1 MGVVGDRREDF
12 TTGAAEEDPIVM
24 SEDEPEKRAKGAV
37 EIRSSRTGTHP
48 TSHAI
53 RAVAGLL
60 LIAVPLLGAYR
71 FQQAR
76 RAATEDSN
84 TVEVVGLYTVRPSLS
99 GFSTRDA
106 LCEEVLDPALARG
119 FPEQQ
124 ADVVAGIGFLRSKDG
139 FTAKGPLASLKKS
152 AVEAAEAALSDRMG
166 LRLELPARGEGNARF
181 SLRAGLALVVHE
193 RGAEGP
199 GRKVKGAVVYSH
211 SGGTSYWRA
220 TETGYEEWV
229 LVAAAGERA
238 VAEWEVQ
245 GALLQQEGDDVV
257 VADTSGR
264 ARLRV
269 TAPKAYGLGGQ
280 PVRAWL
286 RVEGNVLALYT
297 SARGPALI
305 DPIWTTTGSM
315 VTAREGQTATLLAS
329 GMVLVA
335 GGVGPL
341 STGALGALSSAEL
354 YDPESGT
361 WNATG
366 SLATAR
372 YGHVATLLPS
382 GEVLVAGGF
391 GGPSPGV
398 WLASA
403 ELYDPGTGTWRAT
416 GSLVSNRS
424 GATATLLP
432 SGKVLVAGGRN
443 YFFPAHVQR
452 TLSSSELYDPV
463 TGTWSATGLMAARRE
478 GHSATLLPSGNV
490 LAAGGLV
497 ISQDRMGF
505 IFTAI
510 VDSAELY
517 DPVAATWSPT
527 GSLATARYSDAVAL
541 LPSGKVLA
549 AGGAH
554 LSTSGTFSE
563 YIASAEL
570 YDPDAGTW
578 SATGSLASARAGAGV
593 ALLQSGRVLVAGG
606 SGSDGILASAELYD
620 PEALTWS
627 SSDSMAMARLGPT
640 ATLLQSGMVL
650 LAGGSG
656 DGAVLGSAEL
666 FAPVVIAP
674 THVTLPPGASETFTV
689 SGGSGTGYVWHFVTN
704 ASGGT
709 LSATGLYTAGSLN
722 DATDMVSVTD
732 SNGVPATA
740 IVTVT
745 TLAVSPRNATVEPM
759 GQVAFSV
766 SGGIGMSYAWDFASN
781 ASGGTVTA
789 AGDYEAGGIGG
800 VTDVLRVTDSLGFSI
815 QTVVVVTR
823 ALQISPSSQTVEP
836 GALVNFTV
844 MGGSQNAYVWDFVT
858 NASGGTLSPAGDYQ
872 AGAVGGVT
880 DIVRVTDSL
889 GFSTTAELLVTL
901 TLKVAPSNVTLH
913 SGEHLTFKASGG
925 SQTDYVWDFVTN
937 ASGANLSA
945 TGDYTAGA
953 TGAVADEVRV
963 TDSLGFSATADVKIS
978 NATGCGATGGGAA
991 PLLALLITPILW
1003 WRRKQ
1008 AMCELGR
1015 LQPALEGPAE
1025 IWREKSPREES
1036 A

>member
-1 MGVVGDRREDF
+1 VGVVWDRREDS

-24 SEDEPEKRAKGAV
+24 SEDEPEKRTKGAV
-37 EIRSSRTGTHP
+37 EIRLSRAVAHP
-48 TSHAI
+48 TFRAI

-60 LIAVPLLGAYR
+60 LVAVPLLGAYR
-71 FQQAR
+71 FQQSR
-76 RAATEDSN
+76 RAATEGSN
-84 TVEVVGLYTVRPSLS
+84 AVEVAVLYPVRPSPS

-106 LCEEVLDPALARG
+106 LREEVLDPALTRG

-124 ADVVAGIGFLRSKDG
+124 ADVVEGIGFLRSKDG
-139 FTAKGPLASLKKS
+139 FTAKGPLASLKTS
-152 AVEAAEAALSDRMG
+152 AVEAAEAALSARRG
-166 LRLELPARGEGNARF
+166 LRLELPARGEGDARF
-181 SLRAGLALVVHE
+181 SLQAGLALVVHE

-257 VADTSGR
+257 VADASGH
-264 ARLRV
+264 AQLRV
-269 TAPKAYGLGGQ
+269 TASRAYGSGGQ
-280 PVRAWL
+280 PARAWL

-297 SARGPALI
+297 SARGPALV

-341 STGALGALSSAEL
+341 GTGALGALSSAEL

-372 YGHVATLLPS
+372 YGHVAALLPS

-416 GSLVSNRS
+416 GSLRSNRS
-424 GATATLLP
+424 SATATLLP

-443 YFFPAHVQR
+443 YFFPVHVQH

-463 TGTWSATGLMAARRE
+463 TGTWSATGLMGAPRE

-490 LAAGGLV
+490 LAAGGLF

-505 IFTAI
+505 ISTFVVA
-510 VDSAELY
+510 SAELY

-554 LSTSGTFSE
+554 LTISGTFSE

-627 SSDSMAMARLGPT
+627 STDSMAMARLGHT

-650 LAGGSG
+650 VAGGSG
-656 DGAVLGSAEL
+656 DGGVLASAEL
-666 FAPVVIAP
+666 FASLVIAP
-674 THVTLPPGASETFTV
+674 THVTLLPGASQTFTV
-689 SGGSGTGYVWHFVTN
+689 SGGSGTGYIWALISN

-709 LSATGLYTAGSLN
+709 LSATGLYTAGSVN
-722 DATDMVSVTD
+722 DATDVVSVTD
-732 SNGVPATA
+732 SLGVPATA

-759 GQVAFSV
+759 GHVTFSV
-766 SGGIGMSYAWDFASN
+766 SGGSGTSYSWDFVNN
-781 ASGGTVTA
+781 ASDGAVSA
-789 AGDYEAGGIGG
+789 AGDYEAGAIGG
-800 VTDVLRVTDSLGFSI
+800 VIDVVRVTDSLGFS
-815 QTVVVVTR
+815 TTAAVVVTR

-836 GALVNFTV
+836 GAGVGFTV
-844 MGGSQNAYVWDFVT
+844 KGGSQTGYVWDFVT
-858 NASGGTLSPAGDYQ
+858 NASGGTLSAAGEYE
-872 AGAVGGVT
+872 AGATGGVT

-889 GFSTTAELLVTL
+889 GASVTATLLVTNA
-901 TLKVAPSNVTLH
+901 LKISPASVTLE
-913 SGEHLTFKASGG
+913 SGARLTFRASGG
-925 SQTDYVWDFVTN
+925 SQSEYVWDFVTN

-945 TGDYTAGA
+945 SGDYTAGA
-953 TGAVADEVRV
+953 TAEVTDEIRV

-991 PLLALLITPILW
+991 PLLALLIWPILL
-1003 WRRKQ
+1003 WRKNT
-1008 AMCELGR
+1008 L
-1015 LQPALEGPAE
+1015 
-1025 IWREKSPREES
+1025 WVS
-1036 A
+1036 